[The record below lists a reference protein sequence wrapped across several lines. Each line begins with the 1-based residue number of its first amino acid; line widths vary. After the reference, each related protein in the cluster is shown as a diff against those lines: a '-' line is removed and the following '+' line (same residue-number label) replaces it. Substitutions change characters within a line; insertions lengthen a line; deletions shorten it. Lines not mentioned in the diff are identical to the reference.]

1 LGRKCSECNKPISWQ
16 YPLVELAAGLL
27 FVLVF
32 QQLGISLA
40 GIFAA
45 IIWTLLLFIYLH
57 DGRTM
62 MIPRFAVWTCNGL
75 AFASLFV
82 VLPADSLAI
91 SQMALRAPGWLEALL
106 GPITAAPLVAI
117 WLFSGGQA
125 MGLGDGKLALGIGWL
140 LGASEAASAV
150 MLAFW
155 IGAVVSLSLLGFQR
169 LWKTNS
175 QNSEKGIT
183 MKTAVPFGPFLI
195 LGLMFVYFTGITL
208 L

>member
-1 LGRKCSECNKPISWQ
+1 
-16 YPLVELAAGLL
+16 V
-27 FVLVF
+27 
-32 QQLGISLA
+32 
-40 GIFAA
+40 
-45 IIWTLLLFIYLH
+45 LLFIYVH
-57 DGRTM
+57 DARTM
-62 MIPRFAVWTCNGL
+62 IIPRWAVWLFNGL
-75 AFASLFV
+75 AFAWLFLA
-82 VLPADSLAI
+82 LPADSLVFNQA
-91 SQMALRAPGWLEALL
+91 AFVTPGWLELL
-106 GPITAAPLVAI
+106 SGPIISFPFVAI
-117 WLFSGGQA
+117 WLFSGGRA

-140 LGASEAASAV
+140 LGASEVASAV

-175 QNSEKGIT
+175 QNSQKGIT